1 LPDVAADLS
10 LSAVEGLR
18 VDRDTFVHRVGTPR
32 EKLSRIIMTRQAPK
46 YIGDESGASVQRWLM
61 TIPEYAVRC
70 SVCSRTVQNWIRW
83 KAIPIL
89 KLGRSVRIDPQRA
102 DQALRKF
109 EVREAGARRGRFE

>member
-1 LPDVAADLS
+1 
-10 LSAVEGLR
+10 
-18 VDRDTFVHRVGTPR
+18 
-32 EKLSRIIMTRQAPK
+32 MTGQAPK
-46 YIGDESGASVQRWLM
+46 YIGDESGASAQRWLI

-83 KAIPIL
+83 KVIPIL

-109 EVREAGARRGRFE
+109 EIRAAGDRKGACE